1 MEINNC
7 NCGGEGKVFVHTLPT
22 TGREVYYY
30 IYCDK
35 CGIRTP
41 SSQSMSKVLEV
52 WNNVM
57 ERKYK
62 VEYIPYETT
71 TNTTARTAISYTR
84 ML

>member
-41 SSQSMSKVLEV
+41 SSQSMSEVLEV
-52 WNNVM
+52 WNNAM
-57 ERKYK
+57 ERRYK

-71 TNTTARTAISYTR
+71 TNTTAETSISYTR
-84 ML
+84 IL